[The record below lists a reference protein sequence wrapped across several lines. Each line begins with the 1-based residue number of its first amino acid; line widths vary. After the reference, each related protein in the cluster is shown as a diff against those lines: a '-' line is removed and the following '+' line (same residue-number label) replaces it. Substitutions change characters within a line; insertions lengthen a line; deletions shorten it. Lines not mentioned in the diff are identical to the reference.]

1 MEAVDILR
9 PNVSLKEAK
18 ALLSTDGFRGWFR
31 HLRLGHLRWV
41 AQVYVPFD
49 VFTLEIFR
57 NGMVES
63 GAIALDAV
71 NGTLDP
77 YSFEHPPTETDC
89 ITVETRNVL
98 PHLML
103 AQASQ
108 KNAEQHVRRLL
119 YQRGFFRI
127 SNLEIKATRMPLGIY
142 VPYWVGFYG
151 RDAQVRLEVVD
162 AVRRRLEGAKVRTLM
177 QQWLTGEFSRPQ
189 QPRPMVAAS

>member
-18 ALLSTDGFRGWFR
+18 ALLTTDGFRGWFR
-31 HLRLGHLRWV
+31 YLRLGHFHWV
-41 AQVYVPFD
+41 AQVYIPFD
-49 VFTLEIFR
+49 VFSLEIFR
-57 NGMVES
+57 NGMVET

-77 YSFEHPPTETDC
+77 YSFEHPPSETDC

-98 PHLML
+98 PRLML
-103 AQASQ
+103 APASQ

-127 SNLEIKATRMPLGIY
+127 SNLEIKATRLPLGIY

-151 RDAQVRLEVVD
+151 CDAEVRLEVID
-162 AVRRRLEGAKVRTLM
+162 AVRRRMEGAKVRTLM
-177 QQWLTGEFSRPQ
+177 QQWLTGEFARPQ
-189 QPRPMVAAS
+189 QPRPMAAAS